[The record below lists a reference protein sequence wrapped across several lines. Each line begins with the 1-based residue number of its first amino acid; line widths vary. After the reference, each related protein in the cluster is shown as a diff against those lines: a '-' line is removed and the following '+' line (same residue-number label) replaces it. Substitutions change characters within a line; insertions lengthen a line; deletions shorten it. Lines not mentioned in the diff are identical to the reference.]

1 MLFLEYERAKDRL
14 YDAQRIFEAVLLEKE
29 RLFTITQP
37 KAITY
42 DKDNVETS
50 PSASM
55 LDNYIIALEEKKI
68 EEKLAPY
75 RRLLKDRAQLL
86 EIKER
91 ELRKS
96 PDRHDKVYVCRF
108 LDGMSIRSTAR
119 HLNYYKSEIYRCLQ
133 HIKKKNQ
140 RNVKKGHFAK
150 IDVL

>member
-14 YDAQRIFEAVLLEKE
+14 YDTQRIFEAVLLEKE

-119 HLNYYKSEIYRCLQ
+119 HLNYSKSEIYRCLQ
-133 HIKKKNQ
+133 HIKKK
-140 RNVKKGHFAK
+140 
-150 IDVL
+150 ISEM